1 MSFITFDM
9 GMAAIV
15 RAAAS
20 EPATSSDAT
29 TFSSL
34 EWSVIHASDRDDRA
48 SLDEPGRLRRL
59 LHGLFGFQRKTRLA
73 NPRLEALRR
82 MNVLLRSSDGASAV
96 DHEGFR
102 AVGFTDHHLS
112 LLEARR
118 RRR

>member
-9 GMAAIV
+9 GMAAIA

-20 EPATSSDAT
+20 EPATTTDAT
-29 TFSSL
+29 AFSSL
-34 EWSVIHASDRDDRA
+34 EWSVIHASDRDDRT
-48 SLDEPGRLRRL
+48 SLDEPGRLRRSL
-59 LHGLFGFQRKTRLA
+59 QRLFGFPRKTRLA

-82 MNVLLRSSDGASAV
+82 MNVLLRSRDGASPI

-102 AVGFTDHHLS
+102 AAGFTDHHLA

-118 RRR
+118 LGG